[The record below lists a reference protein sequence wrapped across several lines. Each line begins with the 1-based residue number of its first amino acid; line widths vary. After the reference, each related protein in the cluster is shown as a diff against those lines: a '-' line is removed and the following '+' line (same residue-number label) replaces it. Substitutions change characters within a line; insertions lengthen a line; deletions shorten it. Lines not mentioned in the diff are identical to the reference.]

1 MKKNNGCF
9 GSYLALFVV
18 LLMVL
23 GEIQCIVKAI
33 KSDWETVGKREIIY
47 TASFLTGIGSIVG
60 WFNIEDSVERP
71 YKGCKIPG

>member
-9 GSYLALFVV
+9 GSYLTLFVV

-33 KSDWETVGKREIIY
+33 KSDWDPIDKTENHFRHFDIIDH
-47 TASFLTGIGSIVG
+47 
-60 WFNIEDSVERP
+60 NR
-71 YKGCKIPG
+71 